1 VSSAGDFRIH
11 VIGPIGL
18 VFNFADARPGDELAP
33 SMLYFAHKF
42 ERPDYAAHELKL
54 AHAKRRGDIFH
65 LIWSPD
71 AWPGARDKLMIQP
84 ATPPLDAVFRRINVA
99 TFRSAWN
106 DPNATFIGF
115 KGGDNKAGHSHLD
128 LGSFVLDAQ
137 GQRWA
142 IDLGPDDYN
151 LPQYFGAK
159 RFTYYRL
166 RTEGH
171 NTLAVGAENQA
182 LDAKAPIVAYSDK
195 PDAHYAVADLS
206 TAYPQQLKRWLRGI
220 NLFDGERVWLQD
232 EVEPR
237 AAVDVIWQMHTTADV
252 RVEGASARLK
262 LNGVEWIAS
271 IQSPRDAKFEVQDVH
286 PPEPQRQDP
295 SVKKLTIRFSGLSTT
310 TTIAVAFTP
319 ANGPLT
325 PLLDL
330 RPLQEWI
337 NAAPLARDR

>member
-1 VSSAGDFRIH
+1 VPLVGWRLGY
-11 VIGPIGL
+11 VPRGPVGQLEDPVVRAALLEGL
-18 VFNFADARPGDELAP
+18 RELGR
-33 SMLYFAHKF
+33 S
-42 ERPDYAAHELKL
+42 ERVATLKV
-54 AHAKRRGDIFH
+54 D
-65 LIWSPD
+65 PE
-71 AWPGARDKLMIQP
+71 
-84 ATPPLDAVFRRINVA
+84 ATPDSELGAALLASPWRA
-99 TFRSAWN
+99 SAKVQ
-106 DPNATFIGF
+106 PPRTR
-115 KGGDNKAGHSHLD
+115 L
-128 LGSFVLDAQ
+128 
-137 GQRWA
+137 

-237 AAVDVIWQMHTTADV
+237 AAVDVFWQMHTTADV
-252 RVEGASARLK
+252 RVEGAIARLK

-325 PLLDL
+325 PLPDL

-337 NAAPLARDR
+337 KAAPLARDR